1 MCDPARRVRR
11 LLLVSLA
18 LMVACAPPRVPL
30 PQVAL
35 PAFPDFVQPAIP
47 AALAGTAAAEQ
58 ERRGWI
64 FLQAGDVKNADRELS
79 AALRA
84 APDFFPAESALG
96 YVEIARRDGRAA
108 LTRFDRVLERHPS
121 DPAALVGR
129 GEANL
134 SLNRE
139 ADALASFEAAVAAD
153 PSLTE
158 VQRRID
164 VLKFRD
170 AGQGLAEART
180 AARAGRFDDA
190 IRAYSAAI
198 ASSPDSPFLYRELAA
213 VERQKGDAPSALD
226 HLRKAIDLDPSD
238 AGSWTQIGE
247 LLEARGDV
255 DGAASAYSSALAAE
269 PSASVQAKLDAVRT
283 RAEIARLPAE
293 YRAIDTTPQVTRG
306 ELAALIGV
314 NLGPLLRP
322 DPRREAEPIT
332 DVRNDWAAT
341 WIMLVARAHILE
353 PFPNHAFQPRAAV
366 RRIDL
371 AQAVSR
377 LLAQIAVLEPAK
389 AKGWETARPKFTDLA
404 PTHLQYPAAS
414 AAVASGVLAANPDGS
429 FQPSR
434 AVTGEEASEAVRRL
448 AALARLP
455 SPARATQ

>member
-1 MCDPARRVRR
+1 MCDPCGVRR
-11 LLLVSLA
+11 LLVVSLA
-18 LMVACAPPRVPL
+18 LMVACAPARVPL

-35 PAFPDFVQPAIP
+35 PAFPDFVQPAVP
-47 AALAGTAAAEQ
+47 AALDGTPAAER

-64 FLQAGDVKNADRELS
+64 FLQAGDLKNAERELS
-79 AALRA
+79 AALRTT
-84 APDFFPAESALG
+84 PDFFPAESALG
-96 YVEIARRDGRAA
+96 YVDIARRNARAA
-108 LTRFDRVLERHPS
+108 LTRFDRVLARY
-121 DPAALVGR
+121 PADSSALVGR

-139 ADALASFEAAVAAD
+139 ADALAAFEAAVAAD
-153 PSLTE
+153 PALTE
-158 VQRRID
+158 VRRRID

-170 AGQGLAEART
+170 AGQGLADARA

-190 IRAYSAAI
+190 IRAYGAAI
-198 ASSPDSPFLYRELAA
+198 ATSPDSAFLYRELAA

-226 HLRKAIDLDPSD
+226 HLRKAVDLDASD

-247 LLEARGDV
+247 LLEASGEFD
-255 DGAASAYSSALAAE
+255 AAAAAYSSALAVE

-293 YRAIDTTPQVTRG
+293 YRAIDRAPQITRG

-314 NLGPLLRP
+314 NLAPLLRP
-322 DPRREAEPIT
+322 DPRLEAEPIT

-341 WIMLVARAHILE
+341 WILLVARARIID
-353 PFPNHAFQPRAAV
+353 PFPNHSFQPRATV

-377 LLAQIAVLEPAK
+377 LLAQIAPIKPAQAK
-389 AKGWETARPKFTDLA
+389 AWETARPKFSDLA

-414 AAVASGVLAANPDGS
+414 AAVASGVLAANADGS

-434 AVTGEEASEAVRRL
+434 AVTGEEAAEAIRRVE
-448 AALARLP
+448 ALAGLAP
-455 SPARATQ
+455 PARATR